1 MKNEEELKKEIEVL
15 ELFSGTKSFSKVAE
29 QYGLRCFTIDIDKKS
44 NPNLVKDI
52 LKLTKEDIKFE
63 PKIIWASPPC
73 IEYSHAKRRGIRKID
88 ESNKVVLKT
97 LEIIK
102 WFPNA
107 IWFLENPQTGL
118 LKQQEFMKGLSF
130 FDVSYCKYG
139 LPYRKQTRIWTNFKF
154 WKSKDICLKDCEF
167 MKDGKHIMSVGN
179 GRSQYTLKGLSVK
192 EKYKVP
198 QELCSEILQSVLS
211 FKAGQQKA
219 HDDVLKIID
228 DVFESFPQYK
238 NDMGWTEKIKREL
251 SEELK
256 ERIKTLEEKKNER

>member
-1 MKNEEELKKEIEVL
+1 MKTNKEEELKKEIEVL

-219 HDDVLKIID
+219 HDEEVEFLKELLGECPNYD
-228 DVFESFPQYK
+228 DAVSVYK
-238 NDMGWTEKIKREL
+238 MI
-251 SEELK
+251 K
-256 ERIKTLEEKKNER
+256 ERIKTLEETGK